1 MGLIKPE
8 KQFDDGGE
16 TFSGE
21 WAERDKF
28 GGGGVKT
35 TYHRGMTLWDYFA
48 A

>member
-28 GGGGVKT
+28 GGGG
-35 TYHRGMTLWDYFA
+35 G
-48 A
+48 